1 MWISR
6 LHKNI
11 QKAVIKFLK
20 KSYQE
25 GFAYMQNS
33 RCFLIMK
40 KRIGNTKIVT
50 TCFFYAYDKIIID
63 FLLQKSLTL
72 ILVNCNPINK
82 KNAITNCKYPVC
94 LVFEFYYKLNIFLS
108 N

>member
-40 KRIGNTKIVT
+40 KWIGNTKIVT
-50 TCFFYAYDKIIID
+50 TCFLYAYDKIIID

-72 ILVNCNPINK
+72 ILLIVTRLIK
-82 KNAITNCKYPVC
+82 KMPSQIASILYV
-94 LVFEFYYKLNIFLS
+94 
-108 N
+108 